1 MRFSCRLALLLP
13 VLLPAL
19 VVACAQPRPVG
30 TRVVLP
36 PRAAPAEPV
45 AQADGAWSFSIANG
59 VCSASLEQD
68 AATLAVAA
76 GPGRELSYE
85 ARGGRRISQVAFR
98 GAEGNWQLRF
108 PASQS
113 RVTRRLDAA
122 GERRIRALLA
132 GGTLRYSRPG
142 TRVLSVTVPD
152 AGISGRDWF
161 GCVSALR
168 TESPELPVPPEP
180 PEPPGA
186 YGQPPA

>member
-1 MRFSCRLALLLP
+1 MRPAYRLLLLVVPALL
-13 VLLPAL
+13 
-19 VVACAQPRPVG
+19 VACAQPQPAGGVG
-30 TRVVLP
+30 RRVVLP
-36 PRAAPAEPV
+36 PRAAPAEPP
-45 AQADGAWSFSIANG
+45 AQADAAWSFSIANG
-59 VCSASLEQD
+59 VCSASIEQD
-68 AATLAVAA
+68 AATLTVAA
-76 GPGRELSYE
+76 GPQRELSFS

-108 PASQS
+108 PGSQS

-142 TRVLSVTVPD
+142 TRGLSVTVPD

-168 TESPELPVPPEP
+168 SEAPELPVPPEP
-180 PEPPGA
+180 PVTPEPSGP
-186 YGQPPA
+186 PPA